1 MTADT
6 NKTDATGKVLEP
18 VNFTYENHTIRA
30 FKQDGETWLVAGDL
44 AKMLGYRDAEH
55 LTQNVDED
63 EKGTGNYV
71 TPGGLQNMITVTES
85 GCYHAIFR
93 SKRPGAQKFRR
104 WITGTVIPE
113 IRRTGGYVPSGGKKH
128 IPRDKPGDAAGLKG
142 LDLTEYRVDR
152 LTRET
157 DRLEQILHDI
167 RDSVVSRRWQV
178 PVMLPDFGRYLVIAD
193 LGGVK
198 IRGSMHK
205 SFWHHDDLMMVAGL
219 CESVDVIQRLWHQTA
234 TFVDRDHPQRELFE
248 RLSVNVDRATETA
261 KRMKDLYEEDIKAS
275 KPFNPYFPASMD

>member
-1 MTADT
+1 MSADDKTAKAEIKGELTTFDFEGQT
-6 NKTDATGKVLEP
+6 L
-18 VNFTYENHTIRA
+18 RA
-30 FKQDGETWLVAGDL
+30 
-44 AKMLGYRDAEH
+44 YRDTDNFWFVANDVCEI
-55 LTQNVDED
+55 LEIKNSRDFISQLDDD
-63 EKGTGNYV
+63 EKGVVKRDTG
-71 TPGGLQNMITVTES
+71 GGVQDHNAISES
-85 GCYHAIFR
+85 GLYLATIR
-93 SKRPGAQKFRR
+93 SNKPVARAFTR
-104 WITGTVIPE
+104 WVTKTVLPQ
-113 IRRTGGYVPSGGKKH
+113 IRRSGSYAPPGGKKH